1 MSPKRRNEKIAR
13 DAWTPERRKA
23 ESDKRKVRQAK
34 ARAREKAARA
44 LRSATP
50 PPPPP
55 VEPRRTLVRD
65 DRPDVANGRNLVQRR
80 RASCSHLVACEDAWI
95 AVYGGDPARCP
106 SICDGYERRADTVR
120 LVSIGRA
127 FSLG

>member
-1 MSPKRRNEKIAR
+1 MSPKRRNEKTAR
-13 DAWTPERRKA
+13 DKWTPERRKA
-23 ESDKRKVRQAK
+23 ESDKRKTRQAK
-34 ARAREKAARA
+34 VREREKAARA
-44 LRSATP
+44 LRPATH

-80 RASCSHLVACEDAWI
+80 RACSHLVACEDAWI

-106 SICDGYERRADTVR
+106 VVCKGFERRSDTVR